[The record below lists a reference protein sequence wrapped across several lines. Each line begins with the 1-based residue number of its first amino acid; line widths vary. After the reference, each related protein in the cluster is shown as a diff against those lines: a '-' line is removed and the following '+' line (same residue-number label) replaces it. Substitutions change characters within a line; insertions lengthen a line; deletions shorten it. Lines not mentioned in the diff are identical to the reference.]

1 MTFFGGEYDVIVV
14 GAGHAGCEAALAAAR
29 IGCNTLLLTIN
40 LDAVALMPCNPAI
53 GGPAKG
59 HLVRELD
66 ALGGQMGK
74 VIDQTKIQIRL
85 LNTAKGPA
93 VHALRAQADKWF
105 YQREMRRVLEST
117 PNLHLQQAM
126 VEKLQVRRGK
136 ITGVITH
143 TGALYR
149 AEAVVLTAGTYLR
162 GRIIIGNLQYPG
174 GPNGQL
180 ASTKL
185 SADLKRHG
193 LQLRRFKTGTP
204 PRIHRDSI
212 NFTHTIIQPGD
223 DEPHSFSFE
232 GVPEP
237 YEQVPCWLTHTTEET
252 HRVIQD
258 NLHRSPLYSGDIKG
272 VGPRY
277 CPSIEDKVVR
287 FSERPSHQVFLEPEG
302 RKTAEYYVQ
311 GMSTSLP
318 EDVQLAMLRTIPGLE
333 RVKIMRPG
341 YAIEYD
347 CLDPTQLKPTME
359 TQAVAGL
366 FSAGQLN
373 GSSGYEEAAAQG
385 IVAGI
390 NAALSV
396 LGRTP
401 LMIDRSMGYVGV
413 LIDDLVTKGTNE
425 PYRMMTSRAEYRLLL
440 RQDNA
445 DLRLTPLGHEAGL
458 VSDERFLAFKHKY
471 IAVEAEKKRL
481 LEKTIT
487 ASDFVNEYLNS
498 KGSSSLTGTVLATQL
513 LKRPEITYDD
523 LLLLL
528 QEPLQLTLEEAKQVE
543 IQIKY
548 EGYIDKQ
555 LQQIT
560 KYKKMENKILPE
572 NMPYCNLDGISREAA
587 EKLAKIKP
595 RSVGQASRISG
606 VSPADIAVLVVY
618 LEQKRRKGESSHVE
632 QTGGI
637 CRS

>member
-1 MTFFGGEYDVIVV
+1 MTYLAGKYDVIVI

-29 IGCNTLLLTIN
+29 IGCKTLLLTIN

-93 VHALRAQADKWF
+93 VHALRAQADKWL
-105 YQREMRRVLEST
+105 YQREMRRVLEDT

-126 VEKLQVRRGK
+126 VERMQVKGGK
-136 ITGVITH
+136 IQGVITH

-149 AEAVVLTAGTYLR
+149 AGAVVLTAGTYLR
-162 GRIIIGNLQYPG
+162 GRIILGSLNYPG

-185 SADLKRHG
+185 SANLNRHG
-193 LQLRRFKTGTP
+193 LNLMRFKTGTP

-212 NFTHTIIQPGD
+212 NFDQTIIQPGD
-223 DEPHSFSFE
+223 EGSLSFSFE

-237 YEQVPCWLTHTTEET
+237 YEQVPCWLTHTTAET
-252 HRVIQD
+252 HLVIQN
-258 NLHRSPLYSGDIKG
+258 NLHRSPLYTGDIKG

-287 FSERPSHQVFLEPEG
+287 FSQRPSHQVFLEPEG
-302 RKTAEYYVQ
+302 RNTAEFYVQ

-333 RVKIMRPG
+333 QVKIMRPG

-347 CLDPTQLKPTME
+347 CLEPTQLKQTLE
-359 TQAVAGL
+359 TKAVTGL

-396 LGRTP
+396 LGRSP
-401 LMIDRSMGYVGV
+401 VIIDRSMGYVGV

-445 DLRLTPLGHEAGL
+445 DLRLTPLGRQAGL
-458 VSDERFLAFKHKY
+458 IQDDRYRHFENKY
-471 IAVEAEKKRL
+471 FAVEEEKKRL
-481 LEKTIT
+481 LAKHIT
-487 ASDFVNEYLNS
+487 ASDAVNEYLVR
-498 KGSSSLTGTVLATQL
+498 KGSSPLIGTVLATQL

-523 LLLLL
+523 LLHLSGDDSLKL
-528 QEPLQLTLEEAKQVE
+528 APEEAKQLE

-555 LQQIT
+555 LQQIN
-560 KYKKMENKILPE
+560 KFHKMESKFLPE
-572 NMPYCNLDGISREAA
+572 DMPYCSLAGISREAA

-595 RSVGQASRISG
+595 RSMGQASRISG
-606 VSPADIAVLVVY
+606 VSPADIAVLMVY
-618 LEQKRRKGESSHVE
+618 LEQRRRQGESSHVE
-632 QTGGI
+632 
-637 CRS
+637 